1 MSDSNA
7 QSGASTTEEVL
18 TADLPIGRFTEMLSA
33 QTSTPGGGGSAAIAG
48 AMAASLV
55 SMVIN
60 FTVGKKKY
68 AEVETE
74 FRSHLEATEAL
85 RQELLA
91 LADADVAAFTAVTAA
106 YAMPKESDAEKA
118 ARTEAM
124 QVGLKQAARIPFVTA
139 EKCLAVIQ
147 RAEPVGAKGN
157 PNVVSDAATA
167 VYLAY
172 AAMLAGIA
180 NVNINLKSIK
190 DEVFVAEWAAE
201 VAKLQTA
208 AEAARASALAACSQT
223 LGVAL

>member
-1 MSDSNA
+1 MSEESVA
-7 QSGASTTEEVL
+7 ATEV
-18 TADLPIGRFTEMLSA
+18 TAELPIGRFTEMLSA
-33 QTSTPGGGGSAAIAG
+33 QTSTPGGGGAAAITG

-68 AEVETE
+68 AEVEE
-74 FRSHLEATEAL
+74 ELQGHLAATETL
-85 RQELLA
+85 RQELLE
-91 LADADVAAFTAVTAA
+91 LADADVRAFTAVTAT
-106 YAMPKESDAEKA
+106 YSMPKESDDEKA

-124 QVGLKQAARIPFVTA
+124 QVALKGAAQVPFTTA

-167 VYLAY
+167 IYLAH
-172 AAMLAGIA
+172 AALKSAVA
-180 NVNINLKSIK
+180 NVNINLKFIK
-190 DEVFVAEWAAE
+190 DEAYVVQWTAE
-201 VAKLQTA
+201 VVALVGRADA
-208 AEAARASALAACSQT
+208 ATRDALAACSNT

>member
-1 MSDSNA
+1 MSETNA
-7 QSGASTTEEVL
+7 QSGAPAGI
-18 TADLPIGRFTEMLSA
+18 TADLPIGNFTEMLSA
-33 QTSTPGGGGSAAIAG
+33 QTSTPGGGGAAALAG

-68 AEVETE
+68 AEVEEE
-74 FRSHLEATEAL
+74 FRAHLVATEAL
-85 RQELLA
+85 RKDLLG
-91 LADADVAAFTAVTAA
+91 LADADVAAFTAVTAT
-106 YAMPKESDAEKA
+106 YAMPKETDEEKA
-118 ARTEAM
+118 ARSEAM
-124 QVGLKQAARIPFVTA
+124 QVALKGAARIPFITA
-139 EKCLAVIQ
+139 QKCLEVIQ

-167 VYLAY
+167 IYLAY

-190 DEVFVAEWAAE
+190 DETFVAEWAAE
-201 VAKLQTA
+201 VATLLEQ
-208 AEAARASALAACSQT
+208 AEAARASALAACMGT